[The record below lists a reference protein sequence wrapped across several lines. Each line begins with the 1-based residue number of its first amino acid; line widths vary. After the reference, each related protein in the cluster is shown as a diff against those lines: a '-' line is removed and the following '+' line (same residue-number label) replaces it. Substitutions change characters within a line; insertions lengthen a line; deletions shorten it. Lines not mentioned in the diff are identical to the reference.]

1 MENVIKVA
9 EYIAGRYFQENGQI
23 IDEMK
28 LHKMLY
34 FAQRESLVQ
43 TGEPLFSATFYG
55 WKFGPVLKEIRNAY
69 KRIASLNV
77 PSELQEE
84 NRSVMEHVFREYAQ
98 KNSWSLSRLTHG
110 ELSWQNSRIGIP
122 EDINGDN
129 PMSLEDIRK
138 DAARIKT
145 RREKL
150 QQLGL
155 A

>member
-9 EYIAGRYFQENGQI
+9 EYIVGRYFQESGQI

-43 TGEPLFSATFYG
+43 TGEPLFEATFYG

-69 KRIASLNV
+69 KRIALLNV
-77 PSELQEE
+77 PSELQK
-84 NRSVMEHVFREYAQ
+84 NCDSVMEHVFKEYAQ

-122 EDINGDN
+122 DDINGDN
-129 PMSLEDIRK
+129 PMSLDDIRK